1 MLTAEE
7 MFPEKARHRELVGLL
22 TQIRDRLPDP
32 DADTVTLR
40 REDMEAVLNH
50 GVLSTSQRAEAIYR
64 VRDALGW
71 DQ

>member
-40 REDMEAVLNH
+40 RDDAERIYAYWDEANDR
-50 GVLSTSQRAEAIYR
+50 GVTRR
-64 VRDALGW
+64 VRAALGW
-71 DQ
+71 EQ